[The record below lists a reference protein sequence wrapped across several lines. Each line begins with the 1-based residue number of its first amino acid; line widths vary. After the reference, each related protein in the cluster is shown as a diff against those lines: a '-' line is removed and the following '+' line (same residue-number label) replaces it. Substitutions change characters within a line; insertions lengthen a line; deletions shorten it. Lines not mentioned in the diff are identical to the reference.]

1 MGTLI
6 HFGSEPANEARTQ
19 HGLSLQA
26 GYRLPAASLLEAI
39 VASVVLMVV
48 FAVSLETVVRLTAGD
63 SGSIACAEAD
73 YRAAHVLGKVREGT
87 YGEGTTQL
95 TFGWGSL
102 TIRIESYDPCP
113 ELWSVTLTMEIP
125 GEHKKDG
132 NSGRAQKDGI
142 QTPDR
147 SRKLRRQTDASRTL
161 NLRK

>member
-73 YRAAHVLGKVREGT
+73 YRAAHVLGKVR
-87 YGEGTTQL
+87 
-95 TFGWGSL
+95 
-102 TIRIESYDPCP
+102 
-113 ELWSVTLTMEIP
+113 
-125 GEHKKDG
+125 
-132 NSGRAQKDGI
+132 
-142 QTPDR
+142 
-147 SRKLRRQTDASRTL
+147 
-161 NLRK
+161 

>member
-87 YGEGTTQL
+87 YGEGTG
-95 TFGWGSL
+95 FADDSY
-102 TIRIESYDPCP
+102 RI
-113 ELWSVTLTMEIP
+113 LRSVP
-125 GEHKKDG
+125 GAVECDTDDG